1 MGRGTQTSQAATEI
15 PVCCSQSSVCSLL
28 WQQKE
33 ALNRLETQWDLIV
46 SLQFSSFV
54 ALGTAKMLQ
63 DGKVTDHIPLP
74 GVSQAL
80 NV

>member
-1 MGRGTQTSQAATEI
+1 M
-15 PVCCSQSSVCSLL
+15 CSLL
-28 WQQKE
+28 WQQTGT
-33 ALNRLETQWDLIV
+33 LNRLETQWDLIV

-54 ALGTAKMLQ
+54 ALGTAKALQ